1 MARVNSKL
9 GRKPKRRERT
19 LGQAIALALAVTLG
33 VALLIFVGLMCL
45 PGSALHQFYL
55 LAHYNASNTLRG
67 SLLFQ
72 KWMDEIDRQEV
83 VVTALSL
90 LCGGLALGWLA
101 PSYTSRRRL
110 LLSAAGISLGLVA
123 VLLAFLWPTAIL
135 NQNQLNA
142 NAGGTQD
149 YVTAPFY
156 VIRNQILW
164 GIVWTAVCVLGA
176 WGGRILRTRYAKP
189 LLHPHQPHGVR
200 L

>member
-1 MARVNSKL
+1 MARVNSKS
-9 GRKPKRRERT
+9 GHKAKKRERT
-19 LGQAIALALAVTLG
+19 LGQAIGLALGVTLG
-33 VALLIFVGLMCL
+33 VALLIFAGMMCL
-45 PGSALHQFYL
+45 PNSALHQFYL
-55 LAHYNASNTLRG
+55 LAHYNASATLRD
-67 SLLFQ
+67 SPLFQ
-72 KWMDEIDRQEV
+72 KWMDEIDHQEV

-101 PSYTSRRRL
+101 PSYTPQRRI
-110 LLSAAGISLGLVA
+110 LLSAAGISLGVVA
-123 VLLAFLWPTAIL
+123 VILAFLWPTAIL

-164 GIVWTAVCVLGA
+164 GVVWTAVCVLGA
-176 WGGRILRTRYAKP
+176 WTGRVLRTRYPKP
-189 LLHPHQPHGVR
+189 LLHAHQPHGVR

>member
-1 MARVNSKL
+1 MTRMNSKL
-9 GRKPKRRERT
+9 GRKQKKRERT
-19 LGQAIALALAVTLG
+19 LGQAIGLALLVTLG
-33 VALLIFVGLMCL
+33 VALLIFVGLMCV
-45 PGSALHQFYL
+45 PSSALHQFYL

-101 PSYTSRRRL
+101 PSYTSRRRIL
-110 LLSAAGISLGLVA
+110 LAAAEISLGLVA

-176 WGGRILRTRYAKP
+176 WAGRGLRIRYAKP